1 MDPKEFILKRF
12 ETNYPEV
19 VKLIEVWAEHS
30 IKQNW
35 DALSVLLN
43 HHTVPDCPPDEF
55 SKELQGNKRY
65 FFFKEL
71 GAKVAEYLY
80 TKAYTYVSRTDGD
93 QLYTPDGK
101 HMSGLVVRARMV
113 TEADKKKK

>member
-1 MDPKEFILKRF
+1 MEPKEFITKRF
-12 ETNYPEV
+12 ETNYPEIV
-19 VKLIEVWAEHS
+19 ELIDVWAEHS

-35 DALSVLLN
+35 DELTVLLN
-43 HHTVPDCPPDEF
+43 RHTVPNCPPDEY

-65 FFFKEL
+65 HFFKEL
-71 GAKVAEYLY
+71 GKKVADYLY
-80 TKAYTYVSRTDGD
+80 AKGYTYVSRIDGD
-93 QLYTPDGK
+93 QRYDPEGR